1 MARSSSF
8 DYGKLLARARGELPE
23 ELSHDSRWALPAAEI
38 LYEGR
43 TTILRNWKDILDTLR
58 RDEQHVL
65 SYLLREIGTAG
76 DSEGGDRVVFVGK
89 LAERQ
94 IQDKLDQYVDT
105 FVMCDECHRPD
116 THLTKDGRTTLLKC
130 DACGAHKPV
139 KAKKKRD
146 DVESTTIVAGRVYDV
161 EITGHNEKKV
171 PFGVVHGVKIFVP
184 GAEKGT
190 TVKAKIERVLGPSA
204 VAKLVE

>member
-1 MARSSSF
+1 MARASQF
-8 DYGKLLARARGELPE
+8 DYGKLLSRARSELPE
-23 ELSHDSRWALPAAEI
+23 ELSTDARWIVPDVEI
-38 LYEGR
+38 IYEGR
-43 TTILRNWKDILDTLR
+43 TTILRNWKDIVDTLR

-76 DSEGGDRVVFVGK
+76 DSEGGERVVFVGK

-94 IQDKLDQYVDT
+94 VQDKLLQYVDT

-139 KAKKKRD
+139 KAKKKRE
-146 DVESTTIVAGRVYDV
+146 DVASQTIVAGKTYEV
-161 EITGHNEKKV
+161 EITGKNDKGV
-171 PFGVVHGVKIFVP
+171 PYGTLFGIKIFVP
-184 GAEKGT
+184 GGEKGK
-190 TVKAKIERVLGPSA
+190 TVKAQIDRVLGPTA